1 MRIEPFSL
9 LLPKELPTKA
19 ISSFFEAAKYDI
31 RQNLDNGLYSAPVAD
46 ALYVYR
52 ISTQVSSHIGVIAL
66 NDISDFWDGK
76 IKKHEKTLT
85 RREEE
90 YVTLLTE
97 WTAVIKPVLLTYPSK
112 PVITEWLLQF
122 STANTPIIDFEMEE
136 TGERHQLWS
145 VMELSDLETLQTF
158 FMELVDCVYIADGH
172 HRTTTIANL
181 SKVSE
186 DRLGNLD
193 FSRLFG
199 AYFSED
205 QLDILGY
212 HRLLTLPEDL
222 SVDQLLGQ
230 LQNWFE
236 VEQLPQ
242 ARFPTAKREFLA
254 LTDAG
259 TYRFTLKE
267 EAERHLLDAH
277 LLNEF
282 VFSGVLG
289 LRDIRSASS
298 IQYVEGSKSLPE
310 LQQLAGPDRILF
322 LLHPVTFE
330 DLFYLS
336 DMGLDLPPKST
347 WFEPRIKSGLAVYSL
362 VNSNLV

>member
-19 ISSFFEAAKYDI
+19 INAFFEASKYDI
-31 RQNLDNGLYSAPVAD
+31 RQNLENGLYSAPVKN

-52 ISTQVSSHIGVIAL
+52 ISTQSSSSIGVIAL
-66 NDISDFWDGK
+66 NDVSDFWEGK

-90 YVTLLTE
+90 YVTLLKE

-112 PVITEWLLQF
+112 PVITEWLVQF
-122 STANTPIIDFEMEE
+122 SIANLPMIDFKVEE
-136 TGERHQLWS
+136 TGEQHQLWA
-145 VMELSDLETLQTF
+145 VTEPSDLEALQTF
-158 FMELVDCVYIADGH
+158 FSELVDCVYIADGH

-181 SKVSE
+181 SKAPE
-186 DRLGNLD
+186 GTQGNLD
-193 FSRLFG
+193 FSRLFS

-212 HRLLTLPEDL
+212 HRLLTLPDGL
-222 SVDQLLGQ
+222 SVDQLLSG

-242 ARFPTAKREFLA
+242 ARFPSAKREFLV
-254 LTDAG
+254 LTDSG
-259 TYRFTLKE
+259 TFRLTLKE

-277 LLNEF
+277 LLNEY

-289 LRDIRSASS
+289 LQDIRSASS
-298 IQYVEGSKSLPE
+298 IRYIEGSKSLSE
-310 LQQLAGPDRILF
+310 LHQFAGPDQVLF
-322 LLHPVTFE
+322 LLHPVSFE

-336 DMGLDLPPKST
+336 DLGLDLPPKST

-362 VNSNLV
+362 VHSTLA